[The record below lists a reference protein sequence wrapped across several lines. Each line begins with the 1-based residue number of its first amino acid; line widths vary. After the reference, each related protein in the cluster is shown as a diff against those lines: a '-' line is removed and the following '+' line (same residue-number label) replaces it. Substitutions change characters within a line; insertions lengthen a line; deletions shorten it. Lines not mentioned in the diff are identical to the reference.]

1 MDSIE
6 HHFAAHERERLQQYK
21 EARHRG
27 EEAPGQYEYEALR
40 KDGGIITLLNSVRV
54 INWEGE
60 PAIQSTVIDI
70 TDAREL
76 SEQLSYQ
83 ASHDAL
89 TGLVNRR
96 AFEQRLQQLLEKAQ
110 TEKTEHVFCYLDL
123 DQFKVINDTCG
134 HTAGDELLRQL
145 ARVLQKQV
153 RGRDTLARLGGD
165 EFGILL
171 ERCSVTQAR
180 RVTTAVRTAI
190 EDFRFAWE
198 EQSFNVGVSIGVVSI
213 NETSENMARVH
224 SMADAACYA
233 AKDAGRNRVHIYR
246 EDDVELA
253 KRRGEMHWVAVINRA
268 LEENRFLLHCQPFIP
283 LASGVDQRQGYELL
297 LRMQDENGRVV
308 APSAFL
314 PAAERYNLSTKVD
327 RWVVGAA
334 FKFFNHHPQ
343 HLKGLL
349 ICSINLSG
357 SSLGDKEF
365 LEFIIHQF
373 EENNLPPEKIC
384 LEVTETAA
392 IANLTH
398 ATHFI
403 KVLKALGCRF
413 ALDDFGSGLSSF
425 AYLKN
430 LPVDF
435 LKIDGMFVKD
445 IIEDPIDFAMVKSI
459 NDMAQVMGKQTIAE
473 SVEND
478 AILEKLQE
486 IGVDYGQGY
495 GIVRPRPIEEMTMA
509 PKLELIEP
517 PTHIAKHAG

>member
-1 MDSIE
+1 LELPERGRCYIDVHYDPFSD
-6 HHFAAHERERLQQYK
+6 AHGSVTGVVVNVRDVT
-21 EARHRG
+21 EAR
-27 EEAPGQYEYEALR
+27 
-40 KDGGIITLLNSVRV
+40 S
-54 INWEGE
+54 
-60 PAIQSTVIDI
+60 
-70 TDAREL
+70 L

-89 TGLVNRR
+89 TGLMNRR
-96 AFEQRLQQLLEKAQ
+96 AFEQRLQQLLETAKA
-110 TEKTEHVFCYLDL
+110 EKIEHVLCYLDL

-145 ARVLQKQV
+145 GGVLRQQV

-171 ERCSVTQAR
+171 ERCSVTQAQ
-180 RVTTAVRTAI
+180 RVTTAVRTAV
-190 EDFRFAWE
+190 EGFRFAWE
-198 EQSFNVGVSIGVVSI
+198 EQSFNIGVSIGVVPI
-213 NETSENMARVH
+213 NEASENMAGVH

-268 LEENRFLLHCQPFIP
+268 LEENRFLLHCQSFIP
-283 LASGVDQRQGYELL
+283 LASGDDQRQGYELL
-297 LRMQDENGRVV
+297 VRMQNDNDRIV
-308 APSAFL
+308 APGAFL
-314 PAAERYNLSTKVD
+314 PAAERYNLSTNLD
-327 RWVVGAA
+327 RWVITAA
-334 FKFFNHHPQ
+334 FQWLIDHPQ
-343 HLKGLL
+343 HLKRLL
-349 ICSINLSG
+349 LCAINLSG

-365 LEFIIHQF
+365 LEFVIQRF
-373 EENNLPPEKIC
+373 EEHNLPPQKIC
-384 LEVTETAA
+384 FEVTETAA

-403 KVLKALGCRF
+403 KALKALGCRF

-435 LKIDGMFVKD
+435 IKIDGMFVKD
-445 IIEDPIDFAMVKSI
+445 IVDDPIDLAMVKSI

-473 SVEND
+473 FVEND
-478 AILEKLQE
+478 AILEKLRK
-486 IGVDYGQGY
+486 IGVDYAQGY
-495 GIVRPRPIEEMTMA
+495 GIDRPRPLAEMITD
-509 PKLELIEP
+509 PKIELIKP
-517 PTHIAKHAG
+517 PARIAKRAGGGGRK